1 MKVIDEFAAND
12 PDWCSL
18 AIRALS
24 GMFLSRQDVAFT
36 FGSHFNRAEKMDG
49 MQRVKPHFPV
59 APVLANEGVKYE
71 AISRGL
77 ATADGWVGGSS
88 LKVDGRIW
96 DVFDPACIGSFTSK
110 V

>member
-1 MKVIDEFAAND
+1 MKVFDEFTAND
-12 PDWCSL
+12 VDWYSH
-18 AIRALS
+18 AIRGLS
-24 GMFLSRQDVAFT
+24 GVFLSCQDVAFI
-36 FGSHFNRAEKMDG
+36 FGSHINHAAKIEG
-49 MQRVKPHFPV
+49 LQRVKPHFPV

-96 DVFDPACIGSFTSK
+96 GVFDPACVGSFTSK